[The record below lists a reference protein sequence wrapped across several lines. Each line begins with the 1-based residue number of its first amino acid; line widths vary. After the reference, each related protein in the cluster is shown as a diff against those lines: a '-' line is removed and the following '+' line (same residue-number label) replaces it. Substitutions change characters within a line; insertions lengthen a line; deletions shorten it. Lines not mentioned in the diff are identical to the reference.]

1 MRFVTFRHASG
12 VRCGVIDGDVIH
24 AFAPGVRLI
33 DLLDA
38 GGLRLRE
45 EGDVVLR
52 SSQLTLPLGAVELCA
67 PLPRPVTIRD
77 YMTFEQHVE
86 GVAKLLAPDGDVP
99 EYWYEAPAFYFSNPN
114 SIHGP
119 FQDVAIP
126 PGCARFDLELEVA
139 AVLGGRGRDVSAD
152 EADRLIAGFVLLNDW
167 SARDLQFREMTV
179 RLGPAKGKD
188 AATSLGPWLITSDE
202 LEPLRRRTSYDI
214 TLTASINGETI
225 GSDNL
230 SNMSFSFGQMIAY
243 ASRGTDVGAGELFG
257 SGTSGSGC
265 LAELW
270 GRQGTDFRPS
280 LLEGDV
286 VAIEGGLLGRQ
297 VAQIVKGS
305 QGRNFSEY
313 HAVSARG

>member
-12 VRCGVIDGDVIH
+12 VRCGDIDGDVIH

-67 PLPRPVTIRD
+67 PLPRPFTIRD

-86 GVAKLLAPDGDVP
+86 GVAKLAAPDGDVP

-139 AVLGGRGRDVSAD
+139 AVLGGGGQDLSAD

-188 AATSLGPWLITSDE
+188 AATSLGPWLVTSEE
-202 LEPLRRRTSYDI
+202 LEPLRHRASYDI
-214 TLTASINGETI
+214 TLTASINGEII
-225 GSDNL
+225 GTDSL

-243 ASRGTDVGAGELFG
+243 ASRGTEVRTGELFG
-257 SGTSGSGC
+257 SGTAGGGC

-270 GRQGTDFRPS
+270 GRHGTDFRPS
-280 LLEGDV
+280 LQEGDV
-286 VAIEGGLLGRQ
+286 VTIEGGLLGRQ
-297 VAQIVKGS
+297 VAQIVKGVP
-305 QGRNFSEY
+305 GRNFSEY
-313 HAVSARG
+313 HAVSAHR